1 MSDFSGWLASALML
15 GYFVTVILILFRL
28 ILKRRKV
35 GVTLAWIGVIFAVP
49 ILGVFAYLVFGELE
63 LGRFRAK
70 RARRLNKSYRAWL
83 DSMVELIPATEQR
96 LNPKQQGVA
105 KLIFSREGMPL
116 LPGNAAKLFTDAGP
130 VFDGLIADINDAEHS
145 VWMEFYIL
153 EEHGRVEPVLQSLEQ
168 AAARGVQ
175 VFIALDSAGSSD
187 FIGSERQLQLER
199 NGVKVLELLPV
210 LPWRLWLERQ
220 DLRVHRKAVVV
231 DGQVGWTGSMNLVDP
246 VLFNEGAG
254 VGEWVDSMLRIE
266 GPAALFLKSVVVND
280 WQLETGRNLLPRL
293 RQSEL
298 PSPSGSVLCQV
309 APSGPASPDDSIE
322 EVLLTA
328 IYAAQS
334 CVRMTTPYFVPGEGL
349 VTALKAAVH
358 RGVDVTLIV
367 PKRNDSRLVGLASS
381 SYYEELLAAGVC
393 IEVFDG
399 GLLHAKLVV
408 IDDDL
413 ALYGSVNLDMRSFWL
428 NFELT
433 VAIYHSDTVHQLH
446 QLIDQ
451 YQNDTRALS
460 LDRWRKRG
468 LATKLLQQL
477 AYLCS
482 PLL

>member
-1 MSDFSGWLASALML
+1 MSDFSGWLASVLML

-70 RARRLNKSYRAWL
+70 RARLLNTKYRAWL
-83 DSMVELIPATEQR
+83 DSMIELIPATEQV

-105 KLIFSREGMPL
+105 KLISSREGMPL
-116 LPGNAAKLFTDAGP
+116 LPGNATKLFTDAGL

-145 VWMEFYIL
+145 VWIEFYIL
-153 EEHGRVEPVLQSLEQ
+153 EEQGRVEPVLQSLEQ

-175 VFIALDSAGSSD
+175 VFVALDSAGSSD

-199 NGVKVLELLPV
+199 SGVKVLELLPV

-266 GPAALFLKSVVVND
+266 GPAALFLKTVVVHD
-280 WQLETGRNLLPRL
+280 WQLETGRDLLPRL
-293 RQSEL
+293 RRSEL
-298 PSPSGSVLCQV
+298 PSSSGNVLCQV

-328 IYAAQS
+328 IYAAQR

-381 SYYEELLAAGVC
+381 SYYEELLAAGVR

-408 IDDDL
+408 IDGDL

-433 VAIYHSDTVHQLH
+433 VAIYHNDTVHQLH